1 MQVKKLKSLEIK
13 TRDGETM
20 HFREEPILN
29 YDSQA
34 LCFIIG
40 SFKNELEAHFFPV
53 VNIIYIKT
61 NYEFTEG
68 KPILIPTTKFSL
80 PSTESK
86 Q

>member
-1 MQVKKLKSLEIK
+1 MQVKKLKTLEIK

-29 YDSQA
+29 YDVQA
-34 LCFIIG
+34 GCFVIG
-40 SFKNELEAHFFPV
+40 SFKDQLEAYFFPV
-53 VNIIYIKT
+53 MNIVYIK
-61 NYEFTEG
+61 ESFELMEG